1 MKKSKGGRKKPPQA
15 PTPKSI
21 KSGFNLNKSPFRWSF
36 EKCFW
41 EHKGWQKL
49 NVQNFAEKII
59 SKLQNFETMI
69 WQKILDPSGGKSEG
83 HGNNNHFVDAT
94 QLPKEEKKVFIKHK
108 FYEKFGGKVFSL
120 RLSAKERLIGVVDMG
135 VFKIL
140 WFDAD
145 HEFF

>member
-1 MKKSKGGRKKPPQA
+1 MGKSKGGRKKPPQA

-59 SKLQNFETMI
+59 SKLQTKYRTQARELMADQELRRKLDWTDPNPTWEGI
-69 WQKILDPSGGKSEG
+69 LRHKIKDKGMSYEQAIEDIYKTATKS
-83 HGNNNHFVDAT
+83 N
-94 QLPKEEKKVFIKHK
+94 EKVNRNLGL
-108 FYEKFGGKVFSL
+108 E
-120 RLSAKERLIGVVDMG
+120 
-135 VFKIL
+135 
-140 WFDAD
+140 
-145 HEFF
+145 

>member
-1 MKKSKGGRKKPPQA
+1 MGKSKGGRKKPPQA

-21 KSGFNLNKSPFRWSF
+21 KPGFNLNKSPFRWSF

-94 QLPKEEKKVFIKHK
+94 QLPKDARKAFVEHNFDEDYEE
-108 FYEKFGGKVFSL
+108 KVFSL